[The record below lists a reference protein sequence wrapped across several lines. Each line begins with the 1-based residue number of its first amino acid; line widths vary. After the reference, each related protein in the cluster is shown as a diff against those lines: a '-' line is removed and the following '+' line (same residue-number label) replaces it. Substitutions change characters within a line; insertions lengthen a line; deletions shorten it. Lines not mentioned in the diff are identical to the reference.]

1 MKVKATV
8 KYLRVSAKKA
18 RLILPLIKGKKAL
31 DAVSTLENYKSK
43 SSRFTLGVLN
53 SAIANARVKKM
64 VVENCVISDA
74 RTHVG
79 PTFKRLMTR
88 SMGRADRI
96 LKRTSHI
103 TVELTEQAPAKPEQE
118 KATTSS
124 RR

>member
-8 KYLRVSAKKA
+8 KYLRVSSKKA
-18 RLILPLIKGKKAL
+18 KLVLPLIKRKNAL
-31 DAVSTLENYKSK
+31 EAVSILENIHSK
-43 SSRFTLGVLN
+43 PSRFTLAVLK
-53 SAIANARVKKM
+53 SAIANAKVKKM

-74 RTHVG
+74 RCHVG

-103 TVELTEQAPAKPEQE
+103 TVELTEQTPAKPAQE